1 MYVIRNTFVAKP
13 GQAGK
18 LAAQL
23 KEMVAVGKLRNAR
36 VLTDVSGSFN
46 TVVMEHEMETL
57 AEWEGLMERYRSDPQ
72 IRALAT
78 GYLDLWTNG
87 QRELYKI
94 A

>member
-1 MYVIRNTFVAKP
+1 MYVIRNTFHAKP

-23 KEMVAVGKLRNAR
+23 KEMLAVGKLRNAR
-36 VLTDVSGSFN
+36 ILTDVSGNFN

-57 AEWEGLMERYRSDPQ
+57 SEWEALMERYASDPQ
-72 IRALAT
+72 IRSLAG
-78 GYLDLWTNG
+78 GYLDLWTTG
-87 QRELYKI
+87 KREFFKV